1 MLIDFLKNKGAAKEV
16 AALLKTGQ
24 LATTTL
30 SVFELWVG
38 AETPDQ
44 IAHIETLLNALQ
56 IYQLNLAAAKMA
68 GACHKNL
75 QTSKNEI
82 GMASVMVQPPFD
94 IFFRLAHMRVV
105 SKQGLLHHEIAQPAD
120 RLCVAAVRVDNRF
133 AAGQVPQVDFPEFE
147 QGLPQ

>member
-1 MLIDFLKNKGAAKEV
+1 MIIADTDVLIDFLKNKGAAKEV

-38 AETPDQ
+38 AKTPDQ

-75 QTSKNEI
+75 QASKNEI
-82 GMASVMVQPPFD
+82 GMAD
-94 IFFRLAHMRVV
+94 AL
-105 SKQGLLHHEIAQPAD
+105 IAGI
-120 RLCVAAVRVDNRF
+120 CIENK
-133 AAGQVPQVDFPEFE
+133 VPLFTRNKKHFSRISELKLYD
-147 QGLPQ
+147 